1 MMVLLLVTPVH
12 AAAKPLLAMTTLA
25 MRLCEPC
32 ILSPPRNAGAENCRI
47 GIPVLLSLSAS
58 LSAASSCKAPQQVA
72 QHDIVRS
79 GSLHALHRQAS
90 GVKAAGCAG

>member
-1 MMVLLLVTPVH
+1 MVLLLVTAVH

-32 ILSPPRNAGAENCRI
+32 SLSPLRNGGAENCRI

-58 LSAASSCKAPQQVA
+58 LSAASSCKATQQMA
-72 QHDIVRS
+72 QHNIVRS
-79 GSLHALHRQAS
+79 DLLHALHRQAC